1 MTTSIVFYSGNLRTE
16 SQHLQSGE
24 TITTDAPIDNEGTGQ
39 AFSPTD
45 LAATSLANCMM
56 TVMGIVANRHNINIE
71 GTRANVEKFMGVN
84 PRRIVE
90 IKINFD
96 FPSNYDTA
104 TKKLLEQAALN
115 CPVAKSLS
123 ESISQNIYCRQK
135 IGTII

>member
-1 MTTSIVFYSGNLRTE
+1 MTTSVVFYSGNLRTE

-90 IKINFD
+90 IKID
-96 FPSNYDTA
+96 FHFPISYDIA
-104 TKKLLEQAALN
+104 TKKLLEQSALN
-115 CPVAKSLS
+115 CPVSKSLS
-123 ESISQNIYCRQK
+123 ESISQNIHFNYS
-135 IGTII
+135 

>member
-1 MTTSIVFYSGNLRTE
+1 MTTSVVFYSGNLRTE

-56 TVMGIVANRHNINIE
+56 TVMGIVANRHNIDIE
-71 GTRANVEKFMGVN
+71 GTRADVEKFMGVK

-90 IKINFD
+90 IKIEFH
-96 FPSNYDTA
+96 FPISYDTA
-104 TKKLLEQAALN
+104 TMTLLEQAALS
-115 CPVAKSLS
+115 CPVARSLS
-123 ESISQNIYCRQK
+123 ESISQNVHFNY
-135 IGTII
+135 G

>member
-1 MTTSIVFYSGNLRTE
+1 MTTSVVVYSGNLRTE

-24 TITTDAPIDNEGTGQ
+24 TITTDAPTDNEGTGQ

-90 IKINFD
+90 IKID
-96 FPSNYDTA
+96 FHFPNNYDTA
-104 TKKLLEQAALN
+104 TKKLLERAALD
-115 CPVAKSLS
+115 CPVAKSFS
-123 ESISQNIYCRQK
+123 ESISQNIDFNY
-135 IGTII
+135 G

>member
-56 TVMGIVANRHNINIE
+56 TVMGIVANRHNIDIE
-71 GTRANVEKFMGVN
+71 GARANVEKFMGVN
-84 PRRIVE
+84 PRRIIE
-90 IKINFD
+90 IKID
-96 FPSNYDTA
+96 FHFPNNYDTA
-104 TKKLLEQAALN
+104 TKKMLELAALN
-115 CPVAKSLS
+115 CPVSKSFS
-123 ESISQNIYCRQK
+123 ESVSQNIDFNY
-135 IGTII
+135 G

>member
-1 MTTSIVFYSGNLRTE
+1 MTTSVVFYSGNLRTE

-56 TVMGIVANRHNINIE
+56 TVMGIVANRHNIDIK
-71 GTRANVEKFMGVN
+71 GARADVEKFMGVN

-90 IKINFD
+90 IKID
-96 FPSNYDTA
+96 FHFPISYDIA
-104 TKKLLEQAALN
+104 TKKLLEQSALN
-115 CPVAKSLS
+115 CPVSKSLS
-123 ESISQNIYCRQK
+123 ESISQNIHFNYS
-135 IGTII
+135 

>member
-1 MTTSIVFYSGNLRTE
+1 MTTSVVFYSGNLRTE

-24 TITTDAPIDNEGTGQ
+24 TITTDAPTDNKGTGQ

-56 TVMGIVANRHNINIE
+56 TVMGIVASRHNIDIE

-84 PRRIVE
+84 PRRIIE
-90 IKINFD
+90 IKID
-96 FPSNYDTA
+96 FHFPNNYDTA

-123 ESISQNIYCRQK
+123 ESISQNIHFNY
-135 IGTII
+135 G

>member
-1 MTTSIVFYSGNLRTE
+1 MTTSVVFYSGNLRTE

-24 TITTDAPIDNEGTGQ
+24 TITTDAPTDNKGTGQ

-56 TVMGIVANRHNINIE
+56 TVMGIVASRHNIDIE

-84 PRRIVE
+84 PRRIIE
-90 IKINFD
+90 IKID
-96 FPSNYDTA
+96 FHFPNNYDTA

-123 ESISQNIYCRQK
+123 ESISQNIHFNYD
-135 IGTII
+135 

>member
-1 MTTSIVFYSGNLRTE
+1 MTTSVVFYSGNLRTE

-24 TITTDAPIDNEGTGQ
+24 TITTDAPTDNKGTGQ

-56 TVMGIVANRHNINIE
+56 TVMGIVASRHNIDIE

-84 PRRIVE
+84 PRRIIE
-90 IKINFD
+90 IKID
-96 FPSNYDTA
+96 FHFPNNYDTA

-123 ESISQNIYCRQK
+123 ESLSQNIHFNYD
-135 IGTII
+135 

>member
-1 MTTSIVFYSGNLRTE
+1 MTTSVVFYSGNLRTE

-56 TVMGIVANRHNINIE
+56 TVMGIVASRHNIDIE

-84 PRRIVE
+84 PRRIIE
-90 IKINFD
+90 IKID
-96 FPSNYDTA
+96 FHFPNNYDTA

-123 ESISQNIYCRQK
+123 ESISQNIHFNYS
-135 IGTII
+135 

>member
-1 MTTSIVFYSGNLRTE
+1 MTTSVVFYSGNLRTE

-24 TITTDAPIDNEGTGQ
+24 TITTDAPTDNEGTGQ

-56 TVMGIVANRHNINIE
+56 TVMGIVASRHKIDIE

-84 PRRIVE
+84 PRRIIE
-90 IKINFD
+90 IKID
-96 FPSNYDTA
+96 FHFPNNYDTA

-123 ESISQNIYCRQK
+123 ESISQNIHFNYD
-135 IGTII
+135 

>member
-24 TITTDAPIDNEGTGQ
+24 TITTDAPIDNKGTGE

-56 TVMGIVANRHNINIE
+56 TVMGIIANRHNIDIE

-90 IKINFD
+90 IKID
-96 FPSNYDTA
+96 FHFPNSYDTA

-115 CPVAKSLS
+115 CPVAKSFS
-123 ESISQNIYCRQK
+123 ESISQNIDFNY
-135 IGTII
+135 G

>member
-1 MTTSIVFYSGNLRTE
+1 MTTSVVFYSGNLRTE

-56 TVMGIVANRHNINIE
+56 TVMGIVANRHNIDIE
-71 GTRANVEKFMGVN
+71 GTRADVEKFMGVK

-90 IKINFD
+90 IKIEFH
-96 FPSNYDTA
+96 FPISYDTT
-104 TKKLLEQAALN
+104 TKKLLEQTALN

-123 ESISQNIYCRQK
+123 ESIFQNIHFNYS
-135 IGTII
+135 

>member
-1 MTTSIVFYSGNLRTE
+1 MTTSVVFYSGNLRTE

-24 TITTDAPIDNEGTGQ
+24 IITTDAPIDNEGTGQ

-56 TVMGIVANRHNINIE
+56 TVMGIIANRRNIDIE

-90 IKINFD
+90 IKINFH
-96 FPSNYDTA
+96 FPNSYDTA

-123 ESISQNIYCRQK
+123 ESISQNIDFNY
-135 IGTII
+135 G

>member
-1 MTTSIVFYSGNLRTE
+1 MTTSVVFYSGNLRTE

-56 TVMGIVANRHNINIE
+56 TVMGIVANRHNIDIE
-71 GTRANVEKFMGVN
+71 GARADVEKFMGVN

-90 IKINFD
+90 IKID
-96 FPSNYDTA
+96 FHLPISYNTA
-104 TKKLLEQAALN
+104 TKKLLEQSALN
-115 CPVAKSLS
+115 CPVSKSLS
-123 ESISQNIYCRQK
+123 ESISQSIHFNYD
-135 IGTII
+135 

>member
-1 MTTSIVFYSGNLRTE
+1 MTTSVVFYSGNLRTE

-56 TVMGIVANRHNINIE
+56 TVMGIVANRHNIDIE
-71 GTRANVEKFMGVN
+71 GARADVEKFMGVN

-90 IKINFD
+90 IKID
-96 FPSNYDTA
+96 FHFPISYDIA
-104 TKKLLEQAALN
+104 TKKLLEQSALN
-115 CPVAKSLS
+115 CPVSKSLS
-123 ESISQNIYCRQK
+123 ESISQNIHFNYS
-135 IGTII
+135 

>member
-1 MTTSIVFYSGNLRTE
+1 MTTSGVFYSGNLRTE

-24 TITTDAPIDNEGTGQ
+24 TITTDAPTDNEGTGQ

-90 IKINFD
+90 IKID
-96 FPSNYDTA
+96 FHFPNNYDTA
-104 TKKLLEQAALN
+104 TKKLLERAALD
-115 CPVAKSLS
+115 CPVAKSFS
-123 ESISQNIYCRQK
+123 ESISQNIDFNY
-135 IGTII
+135 G

>member
-1 MTTSIVFYSGNLRTE
+1 MTTSVVFYSGNLRTE
-16 SQHLQSGE
+16 SQHLQSGD

-56 TVMGIVANRHNINIE
+56 TVMGIVANRHNINIDR
-71 GTRANVEKFMGVN
+71 TRADVEKFMGVN

-90 IKINFD
+90 IKINFH
-96 FPSNYDTA
+96 FPNSYDTA

-123 ESISQNIYCRQK
+123 ESISQNIDFNYS
-135 IGTII
+135 

>member
-1 MTTSIVFYSGNLRTE
+1 MTTSVVFYSGNLRTE

-24 TITTDAPIDNEGTGQ
+24 IITTDAPTDNEGTGQ

-56 TVMGIVANRHNINIE
+56 TVMGIIANRHNIDIE

-90 IKINFD
+90 IKID
-96 FPSNYDTA
+96 FHFPTSYDTA

-123 ESISQNIYCRQK
+123 ESISQNVHFNY
-135 IGTII
+135 G

>member
-1 MTTSIVFYSGNLRTE
+1 MTTSVVFYSGNLRTE

-24 TITTDAPIDNEGTGQ
+24 TITTEAPTDNEGTGQ

-56 TVMGIVANRHNINIE
+56 TVMGIVASRHNIDID

-84 PRRIVE
+84 PRRIIE
-90 IKINFD
+90 IKID
-96 FPSNYDTA
+96 FHFPNNYDTA

-123 ESISQNIYCRQK
+123 KSISQNIHFNYD
-135 IGTII
+135 

>member
-24 TITTDAPIDNEGTGQ
+24 IITTDAPIDNEGTGQ

-56 TVMGIVANRHNINIE
+56 TVMGIVASRHKIDIE

-84 PRRIVE
+84 PRRIIE
-90 IKINFD
+90 IKID
-96 FPSNYDTA
+96 FHFPNNYDTA

-123 ESISQNIYCRQK
+123 ESISQNIHFNYD
-135 IGTII
+135 

>member
-1 MTTSIVFYSGNLRTE
+1 MTTSVVFYSGNLRTE

-56 TVMGIVANRHNINIE
+56 TVMGIVANRHNIDIE
-71 GTRANVEKFMGVN
+71 GARANVEKFMGVN

-90 IKINFD
+90 IKIDFD
-96 FPSNYDTA
+96 FPNNYDTA

-123 ESISQNIYCRQK
+123 ESISQNIHFNYD
-135 IGTII
+135 

>member
-1 MTTSIVFYSGNLRTE
+1 MTTSVVFYSGNLRTE

-24 TITTDAPIDNEGTGQ
+24 TITTDAPTDNEGTGQ

-56 TVMGIVANRHNINIE
+56 TVMGIVANRHNIDIE
-71 GTRANVEKFMGVN
+71 GTRADVEKFMGVK

-90 IKINFD
+90 IKID
-96 FPSNYDTA
+96 FHFPISYDIA
-104 TKKLLEQAALN
+104 TKKLLEQSALN

-123 ESISQNIYCRQK
+123 KSISQNIHFNYS
-135 IGTII
+135 

>member
-1 MTTSIVFYSGNLRTE
+1 MTTSVVFYSGNLRPE
-16 SQHLQSGE
+16 RQHLQSGE

-56 TVMGIVANRHNINIE
+56 TVMGIIANRHNIDIE

-84 PRRIVE
+84 PRRIIE
-90 IKINFD
+90 IKID
-96 FPSNYDTA
+96 FHFPNNYDTA

-123 ESISQNIYCRQK
+123 ESISQNVHFNY
-135 IGTII
+135 G

>member
-1 MTTSIVFYSGNLRTE
+1 MTTSVVFYSGNLRTE

-56 TVMGIVANRHNINIE
+56 TVMGIVANRHNIDIK
-71 GTRANVEKFMGVN
+71 GARANVEKFMGVK

-90 IKINFD
+90 IKID
-96 FPSNYDTA
+96 FHFPISYDTV
-104 TKKLLEQAALN
+104 TKNLLEQAALN

-123 ESISQNIYCRQK
+123 ESISQSIHFNYD
-135 IGTII
+135 

>member
-1 MTTSIVFYSGNLRTE
+1 MTTSVVFYSGNLRTE
-16 SQHLQSGE
+16 SQHLQSGN

-56 TVMGIVANRHNINIE
+56 TVMGIVANRHNIDIE
-71 GTRANVEKFMGVN
+71 GARADVEKFMGVN

-90 IKINFD
+90 IKID
-96 FPSNYDTA
+96 FHFPISYDIA

-123 ESISQNIYCRQK
+123 ESISQSIHFNYD
-135 IGTII
+135 

>member
-1 MTTSIVFYSGNLRTE
+1 MTTSVVFYSGNLRTE

-56 TVMGIVANRHNINIE
+56 TVMGIVASRHNIDID

-84 PRRIVE
+84 PRRIIE
-90 IKINFD
+90 IKID
-96 FPSNYDTA
+96 FHFPNNYDTA

-123 ESISQNIYCRQK
+123 ESISQNIHFNYA
-135 IGTII
+135 

>member
-1 MTTSIVFYSGNLRTE
+1 MTTSVVFYSGNLRTE

-56 TVMGIVANRHNINIE
+56 TVMGIVANRHNIDIE

-90 IKINFD
+90 IKID
-96 FPSNYDTA
+96 FHFPNSYDTA

-123 ESISQNIYCRQK
+123 ESISQNIDFNY
-135 IGTII
+135 G